1 MQSHTVSTGLLPRL
15 PRKMLDGYVWDLSM
29 KVTVSNERSGGSEHG
44 GGFRN
49 MRIVMVT
56 RRKAATVEEEEIGR
70 VGFPPARRAP
80 SSSSRTN
87 CRAQIALH
95 RPTPAR

>member
-1 MQSHTVSTGLLPRL
+1 MSDASLTNKVIASTTMTIG
-15 PRKMLDGYVWDLSM
+15 
-29 KVTVSNERSGGSEHG
+29 NERAGGSEHG

-56 RRKAATVEEEEIGR
+56 VCGLEEAATVEEEEIGR
-70 VGFPPARRAP
+70 VGLPPARRAP

-95 RPTPAR
+95 RPTRAR